1 MERLVPRTFPV
12 PQRYEQAEFVLRML
26 ERSDA
31 EADYEAVMESAERLR
46 RGSPHGWPRP
56 GFTLEENRD
65 DLARHQAEF
74 ESGVAFAYT
83 MVDPADENVLGC
95 LYINPSTS
103 ADADVYMWVRDS
115 HAPALTDTLFKAV
128 DNWLEEQW
136 PFEKVNYIRTE
147 YYESPATPLLRGR
160 SR

>member
-1 MERLVPRTFPV
+1 
-12 PQRYEQAEFVLRML
+12 ML
-26 ERSDA
+26 KRSDA
-31 EADYEAVMESAERLR
+31 QADYEAVMESAERLR

-56 GFTLEENRD
+56 GFTLEENRA

-83 MVDPADENVLGC
+83 MIDPADEIVLGC

-115 HAPALTDTLFKAV
+115 YARELNDTLFKAV
-128 DNWLEEQW
+128 DAWLAAKW
-136 PFEKVNYIRTE
+136 PFGKVNYIRTE
-147 YYESPATPLLRGR
+147 YYEVAATSTLSRR
-160 SR
+160 SN